1 MLIERIVREKGSDV
15 ATIRADA
22 PVSAAVAELRR
33 WNVGA
38 LVVTGDSGPLEGIVS
53 ERDVVRVVADHGIT
67 ALEGRVGDIMSTEV
81 ITCDRHATVEE
92 IMRLMTDRRIR
103 HVPIVEDGT
112 LIAIVSIGDVVK
124 NRLGELETETRS
136 LVDYITAGR

>member
-1 MLIERIVREKGSDV
+1 MLIERIIREKGSDV

-53 ERDVVRVVADHGIT
+53 ERERRAGH
-67 ALEGRVGDIMSTEV
+67 RRPR
-81 ITCDRHATVEE
+81 RHSA
-92 IMRLMTDRRIR
+92 
-103 HVPIVEDGT
+103 
-112 LIAIVSIGDVVK
+112 
-124 NRLGELETETRS
+124 
-136 LVDYITAGR
+136 